1 MKSIDKFITEA
12 KKNKVTFDYDPSP
25 KWIRMTC
32 GVDYAGEPVI
42 IFGEPCSRDRQQAWD
57 QGYKSAKQMGGSSF
71 TMVVYQNLEK
81 NFENVENEIGEK
93 LDEQQ
98 CLCICY
104 LPNHD
109 EWTVYVYGPDG
120 VEAIK

>member
-1 MKSIDKFITEA
+1 MKSIDNFITEA
-12 KKNKVTFDYDPSP
+12 KKNTVSFEYDESP

-42 IFGEPCSRDRQQAWD
+42 IFGEPCSRNRQDAWD
-57 QGYKSAKQMGGSSF
+57 QAYKWAKQIGGS
-71 TMVVYQNLEK
+71 NLDRDVDRNLLM
-81 NFENVENEIGEK
+81 NFDSIADDLGEE

-109 EWTVYVYGPDG
+109 AWTVYVYGPDG